1 MARVA
6 RIAVPV
12 PVPQAFDYAVP
23 AGGPAPAAGARVRV
37 RFANRTLVGLC
48 LALDPDDAFAEPKP
62 LLEVL
67 DDGCAVTEEV
77 LRLGRWLAGYYH
89 HPIGE
94 VFAAMLPNAAM
105 RGAPLAWRAEE
116 VWLRVKAVRADLSR
130 APRQRALL
138 DFIAGNGGWAGGAD
152 LRAAGFNTAMI
163 RALARKGVVR
173 AGERPYELEKPLPLT
188 ADQEAVVQGYRRS
201 LSGYSANL
209 LQGVT
214 GSGKTEVYLQVLA
227 EVLAHGGQALL
238 LVPEIALTPQ
248 TVARFRR
255 RYGEVD
261 VLHSGLSDRERLTAW
276 LRCRDGAARILI
288 GTRSAVFTPF
298 RKLALILVDEEHDAS
313 FKQQER
319 LRYSAR
325 DVAVKRAKDLD
336 IPLILGS
343 ATPSLESLQNVR
355 NGRYRQQSL
364 PKRATG
370 APMPRIHILDI
381 RGQRLQDGLSQP
393 LLRRIKRHLQAGGQV
408 LVFLNRRGY
417 APTYLC
423 ADCGW
428 QAVCQSCDARL
439 TLHRGRRRLA
449 CHHCG
454 AEGPMPAACPS
465 CKGAGLVALGMGTE
479 RMDEALRAS
488 FPNVPLIRIDRD
500 TARSQRRLEAG
511 LAKIAEGRPSIL
523 VGTQM
528 LAKGHHFPNITL
540 VAAVNADA
548 GFLSADFKAPE
559 RTAQLLIQ
567 VAGRAGRA
575 ERPGQV
581 WIQTLQPDNPAL
593 QRLIDEGYAGFADHE
608 LGNRHRAGLPPARHM
623 ALLRAAAA
631 DPDAPGKFLMEA
643 RELLNRKGEPAG
655 RLEILGP
662 APAPMPRVANLHRRQ
677 LMLLAASREVLHRAL
692 RRLVEARAPS
702 GLRWDIDVD
711 PLDAL

>member
-1 MARVA
+1 MTRIA

-12 PVPQAFDYAVP
+12 PLPQAFDYAVP
-23 AGGPAPAAGARVRV
+23 DGGPTPAVGARVRV
-37 RFANRTLVGLC
+37 YFANRSLVGIC
-48 LALDPDDAFAEPKP
+48 LALDPDDAFDEPKP

-67 DDGCAVTEEV
+67 DGGCALTEE
-77 LRLGRWLAGYYH
+77 LLGLGRWLAGYYH

-94 VFAAMLPNAAM
+94 VFSAMLPTAAM
-105 RGAPLAWRAEE
+105 RGKPLTWQAEE
-116 VWLRVKAVRADLSR
+116 VWLRVLGADVDLSR
-130 APRQRALL
+130 AHRQRELL
-138 DFIAGNGGWAGGAD
+138 EFIDGNGGWASGAG
-152 LRAAGFNTAMI
+152 LRAAGFTTAVI
-163 RALARKGVVR
+163 AALAGKGAIR
-173 AGERPYELEKPLPLT
+173 AGERPYDLERPLSLT
-188 ADQEAVVQGYRRS
+188 AEQGVVVGTYRRS
-201 LSGYSANL
+201 LRGFSANL

-227 EVLAHGGQALL
+227 EVLAQGRQALV

-255 RYGEVD
+255 RYGRVD
-261 VLHSGLSDRERLTAW
+261 VLHSGLSEGQRLAAW

-298 RKLALILVDEEHDAS
+298 KQLGLIVVDEEHDGS
-313 FKQQER
+313 FKQQDR

-343 ATPSLESLQNVR
+343 ATPSLETLENVR
-355 NGRYRQQSL
+355 NGRYRCQRL

-381 RGQRLQDGLSQP
+381 RGHRLQDSLSQP
-393 LLRRIKRHLQAGGQV
+393 LLRRIRRHLQAGGQV

-439 TLHRGRRRLA
+439 TLHRRRRRLA

-454 AEGPMPAACPS
+454 AEWPLPAGCPS
-465 CKGAGLVALGMGTE
+465 CASAGLVAVGAGTE
-479 RMDEALRAS
+479 RVDEALRAG
-488 FPNVPLIRIDRD
+488 FPDVPLIRIDRD
-500 TARSQRRLEAG
+500 TTRSQSRLEAG
-511 LAKIAEGRPSIL
+511 LAKIAHGRPSIL

-528 LAKGHHFPNITL
+528 LAKGHDFPNITL
-540 VAAVNADA
+540 VAVVNADA
-548 GFLSADFKAPE
+548 GFLSADFKAAE

-593 QRLIDEGYAGFADHE
+593 KRLVGEGYAGFADHE
-608 LGNRHRAGLPPARHM
+608 LGNRHRAGMPPARHL
-623 ALLRAAAA
+623 ALLRAASK
-631 DPDAPGKFLMEA
+631 DPDAPDRFLKEIRRLLSDA
-643 RELLNRKGEPAG
+643 RSR

-662 APAPMPRVANLHRRQ
+662 APAPMRRVANMHRHQ
-677 LMLLAASREVLHRAL
+677 LMLLAASREALHRSL
-692 RRLVEARAPS
+692 DRLAKVRAPRS
-702 GLRWDIDVD
+702 LRWEIDVD
-711 PLDAL
+711 PSDAL